1 MRQFSA
7 RSLLAAAWVGSTMLT
22 AVAVPVSAQAQQGEA
37 ARRYEIPTGSL
48 AQALNRFADQSDV
61 QISYEGR
68 LADGRNTPGLNGTF
82 LPREALSRL
91 LAGTG
96 LVARAADAGT
106 LTIVPATVGRLELD
120 PMRIQAVGYTEE
132 GEDDGSSSD
141 RQTARDGSPIVVN
154 GQHVSPDLVAGI
166 GPWGSRS
173 IADTPYSV
181 TVMSSEQIENTIA
194 RDLDQLYKM
203 NPVVQTNAP
212 TTIFGYPNV
221 RIRGFDSS
229 TGIVDG
235 VRLSSYTYGLS
246 TEEIE
251 RVEVMNGLSGFL
263 YGSGNVGGVSNY
275 VLKRPT
281 YEPLANV
288 AVGNYGGSQ
297 YFGHVD
303 LGGKITSDDTLAFR
317 FNGAYAN
324 GGTSKDDQHLKKWLV
339 SGALDWNV
347 SSKLLVQLEA
357 AHTYWH
363 LDRVDTRFYTNGLGY
378 WPDAYDNSKTYTPGW
393 TYNQTTS
400 DRIGANVKYQISD
413 SVSLR
418 SAYMYK
424 NDEREYVIIY
434 PIDTPTGWS
443 TYNISKTFPYDTV
456 SQGAYTYL
464 DLAFRTGPIDHKLT
478 LGGSWDTYKEVRHV
492 VGNVPGTYAD
502 GTAYPAGSNL
512 TLDEL
517 LNMPTPVFDG
527 DPGPLYKA
535 NDATNFNAIIGDDVT
550 FTDTLSALVGFNYST
565 IRTRSYTTAGVRS
578 SGYKKSAITP
588 TISLI
593 YKPVPALTTYASYME
608 AMEAGTIVPND
619 ATLYTNPGEVMDP
632 VISKQYEVGAKYAFS
647 DKLLVTSAL
656 FRIEKANSYN
666 EVAPT
671 GMITI
676 NQDGRQVHQG
686 LELTLDGHVTDHLR
700 IVAGGTWMDLGIE
713 KATNAALKGKKP
725 IGSSALMA
733 KASIEYEIPAVHG
746 LVLSGGAYHSGSKY
760 QDAANA
766 NRIDGYTLFD
776 AGIRY
781 RTEALGRPT
790 TFNLYVSNL
799 TNKDYWSS
807 YWQLGL
813 PRTIAFSARTE
824 F

>member
-1 MRQFSA
+1 M
-7 RSLLAAAWVGSTMLT
+7 GSTSL
-22 AVAVPVSAQAQQGEA
+22 GREA
-37 ARRYEIPTGSL
+37 ARENST
-48 AQALNRFADQSDV
+48 
-61 QISYEGR
+61 
-68 LADGRNTPGLNGTF
+68 
-82 LPREALSRL
+82 
-91 LAGTG
+91 
-96 LVARAADAGT
+96 
-106 LTIVPATVGRLELD
+106 
-120 PMRIQAVGYTEE
+120 
-132 GEDDGSSSD
+132 
-141 RQTARDGSPIVVN
+141 IVVN
-154 GQHVSPDLVAGI
+154 GQHVSPNFEAGI

-212 TTIFGYPNV
+212 STIFGYPNV

-251 RVEVMNGLSGFL
+251 KVEVMNGLSGFL

-281 YEPLANV
+281 YETLANV

-347 SSKLLVQLEA
+347 TSDLLVQLEA

-378 WPDAYDNSKTYTPGW
+378 WPAAYDNSKTYTPGW

-400 DRIGANVKYQISD
+400 DRIGVNLKYKISD
-413 SVSLR
+413 AVSLR

-424 NDEREYVIIY
+424 EDEREYVIIY

-443 TYNISKTFPYDTV
+443 TYNISKTFPYDTI

-464 DLAFRTGPIDHKLT
+464 DVAVDTGPIAHKLT
-478 LGGSWDTYKEVRHV
+478 IGGSWDTYKEVRHV

-502 GTAYPAGSNL
+502 GITPYPAGSGL

-517 LNMPTPVFDG
+517 LNMQTPRFDG

-535 NDATNFNAIIGDDVT
+535 SSSNNFNAIVGDDIT

-565 IRTRSYTTAGVRS
+565 IRTRSYSIPSVNKAPT
-578 SGYKKSAITP
+578 GYRKSALTP
-588 TISLI
+588 TVSLI

-619 ATLYTNPGEVMDP
+619 ETIYTNPGEVMDP
-632 VISKQYEVGAKYAFS
+632 IISRQFEVGAKYAFS
-647 DKLLVTSAL
+647 GRLLLTSAL
-656 FRIEKANSYN
+656 FRIEKANSYS
-666 EVAPT
+666 ET
-671 GMITI
+671 GSDNMVTVR
-676 NQDGRQVHQG
+676 QDGRQVHQG
-686 LELTLDGHVTDHLR
+686 VELTVDGQVTDNLR

-713 KATNAALKGKKP
+713 KSTPALRGKKP

-733 KASIEYEIPAVHG
+733 KASLEYTIPAADG
-746 LVLSGGAYHSGSKY
+746 LVLSGGAYYSGSKY